1 LAPPSRRR
9 ARRGA
14 GRSVFV
20 NCPFDEEFQP
30 IFRAIIFAITAC
42 DFTPRCALERLDGGE
57 YRLDK
62 IAGMI
67 GASDWGIH
75 DISRVEVDPNNPV
88 PRFNMPL
95 ELGIHLG
102 ARLLGDTPHRRKRA
116 LILEAEPHRYDRTL
130 SDISG
135 QDVAHHANDPARA
148 IAAVRDFFN
157 DHRRRASRPLPGGE
171 ALAQDYDRIRND
183 IGPKLATEA
192 RLGGWNTLS
201 FRDYV
206 DVLASS
212 LAVLA
217 EECIGSEE
225 TR

>member
-1 LAPPSRRR
+1 MALPSRRP

-20 NCPFDEEFQP
+20 NCPFDDAFQP
-30 IFRAIIFAITAC
+30 VFRAIIFAVVAC
-42 DFTPRCALERLDGGE
+42 DFTPRCALEGLDSAE

-75 DISRVEVDPNNPV
+75 DISRVEVDPANPL

-102 ARLLGDTPHRRKRA
+102 ARLLGDAPHRRKRA
-116 LILEAEPHRYDRTL
+116 LILEADAHRYDRTL

-135 QDVAHHANDPARA
+135 QDVAHHANDPARV

-157 DHRRRASRPLPGGE
+157 DHRRRGSPPLPGGA
-171 ALAQDYDRIRND
+171 ALAEDYDRICND
-183 IGPKLATEA
+183 IGPRIAAEA
-192 RLGGWNTLS
+192 RLGAWNALS

-206 DVLASS
+206 DVLAIS
-212 LAVLA
+212 LSVLA
-217 EECIGSEE
+217 EERGGHRS
-225 TR
+225 

>member
-1 LAPPSRRR
+1 
-9 ARRGA
+9 
-14 GRSVFV
+14 
-20 NCPFDEEFQP
+20 
-30 IFRAIIFAITAC
+30 
-42 DFTPRCALERLDGGE
+42 
-57 YRLDK
+57 LDK
-62 IAGMI
+62 IAEMI

-75 DISRVEVDPNNPV
+75 DISRVEVDPANPI

-116 LILEAEPHRYDRTL
+116 LILESDAHRYDRTL

-148 IAAVRDFFN
+148 IAVVRDFFN
-157 DHRRRASRPLPGGE
+157 DHRRRGGAPLPGGA
-171 ALAQDYDRIRND
+171 ALLEDYDRIRND
-183 IGPKLATEA
+183 IGPRIAAEA
-192 RLGGWNTLS
+192 RLGAWNALS

-206 DVLASS
+206 DVLTSS

-217 EECIGSEE
+217 EERAGAI
-225 TR
+225 T

>member
-1 LAPPSRRR
+1 LTPPSRRP

-14 GRSVFV
+14 ARSVFV
-20 NCPFDEEFQP
+20 NCPFDDAFQP
-30 IFRAIIFAITAC
+30 LFRAIIFAIVAC
-42 DFTPRCALERLDGGE
+42 DFTPRCALERLDGAE

-75 DISRVEVDPNNPV
+75 DISRVEVDQDNPI

-116 LILEAEPHRYDRTL
+116 LILEAEAHRYDRTL

-157 DHRRRASRPLPGGE
+157 DHRRRSSPPLPGGA
-171 ALAQDYDRIRND
+171 ALAEDYERVRND
-183 IGPKLATEA
+183 IGPRIAAET
-192 RLGGWNTLS
+192 RLGAWNALS

-206 DVLASS
+206 DVLASG
-212 LAVLA
+212 LTVLA
-217 EECIGSEE
+217 EERINL
-225 TR
+225 

>member
-1 LAPPSRRR
+1 MALPARRPI
-9 ARRGA
+9 RRGA
-14 GRSVFV
+14 GRSVFI
-20 NCPFDEEFQP
+20 NCPFDDAFQP
-30 IFRAIIFAITAC
+30 IFRAIIFAVVAC

-67 GASDWGIH
+67 GTSDWGIH
-75 DISRVEVDPNNPV
+75 DISRVQVDPIDPT

-116 LILEAEPHRYDRTL
+116 LILEADAHRYDRTL

-135 QDVAHHANDPARA
+135 QDIALHANDPARA
-148 IAAVRDFFN
+148 IGAVRDFFN
-157 DHRRRASRPLPGGE
+157 DHRQKGSPPLPGGA
-171 ALAQDYDRIRND
+171 ALVEDYYRIRKD
-183 IGPKLATEA
+183 IGPRIAVEA
-192 RLGGWNTLS
+192 RLGAWDALS

-212 LAVLA
+212 LIVLA
-217 EECIGSEE
+217 EERFGQLQ
-225 TR
+225 